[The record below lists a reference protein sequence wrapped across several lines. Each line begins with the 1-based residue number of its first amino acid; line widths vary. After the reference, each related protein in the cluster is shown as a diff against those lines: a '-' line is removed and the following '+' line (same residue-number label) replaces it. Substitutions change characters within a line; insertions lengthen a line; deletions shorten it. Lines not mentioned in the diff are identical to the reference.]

1 MKTKEFKELKN
12 KEVKDLTKMLNERKN
27 SLRKIVL
34 EIKTGSEKNIK
45 KGSNIRKEIAKILTL
60 IKEKSIIEEI
70 TKEKGKEEK

>member
-60 IKEKSIIEEI
+60 IKEKSIIEQI
-70 TKEKGKEEK
+70 AKEKGKEEK

>member
-60 IKEKSIIEEI
+60 IKEKNIINEI